1 MNVTF
6 TIEQLNAILA
16 YCDQMPYRF
25 AKPLIYQIQA
35 IAAPQIQQVQTEG
48 AANPQVQDEI
58 NQVEA
63 NSDSMANE

>member
-25 AKPLIYQIQA
+25 AKPLIDQIQA
-35 IAAPQIQQVQTEG
+35 IAEPQVKAQQTEPVAVG
-48 AANPQVQDEI
+48 VNP
-58 NQVEA
+58 VE
-63 NSDSMANE
+63 NEND

>member
-25 AKPLIYQIQA
+25 AKPLIDQIQA
-35 IAAPQIQQVQTEG
+35 IAEPQVKASQTEPVAVG
-48 AANPQVQDEI
+48 VNP
-58 NQVEA
+58 VEV
-63 NSDSMANE
+63 EE

>member
-25 AKPLIYQIQA
+25 AKPLIDQIQA
-35 IAAPQIQQVQTEG
+35 IAEPQVKAAQTEPVAVG
-48 AANPQVQDEI
+48 VNP
-58 NQVEA
+58 VEV
-63 NSDSMANE
+63 EE

>member
-25 AKPLIYQIQA
+25 AKPLIDQIQA
-35 IAAPQIQQVQTEG
+35 IAE
-48 AANPQVQDEI
+48 PQVKAQ
-58 NQVEA
+58 
-63 NSDSMANE
+63 ANEPVAVGVTPVEVEE

>member
-25 AKPLIYQIQA
+25 AKPLIDQIQT
-35 IAAPQIQQVQTEG
+35 IAE
-48 AANPQVQDEI
+48 PQVKEQTP
-58 NQVEA
+58 VEVVA
-63 NSDSMANE
+63 E

>member
-25 AKPLIYQIQA
+25 AKPLIDQIQA
-35 IAAPQIQQVQTEG
+35 IAE
-48 AANPQVQDEI
+48 PQVKEQTPTP
-58 NQVEA
+58 VEEQTPTPVEVVA
-63 NSDSMANE
+63 E

>member
-25 AKPLIYQIQA
+25 AKPLIDQIQA
-35 IAAPQIQQVQTEG
+35 IAEPQVKTAQTEPVAVG
-48 AANPQVQDEI
+48 VNP
-58 NQVEA
+58 VEV
-63 NSDSMANE
+63 EE

>member
-25 AKPLIYQIQA
+25 AKPLIDQIQA
-35 IAAPQIQQVQTEG
+35 IAEPQLKAQQTEPVAVG
-48 AANPQVQDEI
+48 VNP
-58 NQVEA
+58 VE
-63 NSDSMANE
+63 NENE

>member
-25 AKPLIYQIQA
+25 AKPLIDQIQA
-35 IAAPQIQQVQTEG
+35 IAEPQIKAQQTEPVAVG
-48 AANPQVQDEI
+48 VNP
-58 NQVEA
+58 VEV
-63 NSDSMANE
+63 EE

>member
-1 MNVTF
+1 
-6 TIEQLNAILA
+6 
-16 YCDQMPYRF
+16 MPYRF
-25 AKPLIYQIQA
+25 AKPLIDQIQA

>member
-25 AKPLIYQIQA
+25 AKPLIDQIQA
-35 IAAPQIQQVQTEG
+35 IAEPQVKAQQTEPVAVG
-48 AANPQVQDEI
+48 VNP
-58 NQVEA
+58 VE
-63 NSDSMANE
+63 NEDD

>member
-25 AKPLIYQIQA
+25 AKPLIDQIQA
-35 IAAPQIQQVQTEG
+35 IAEPQVKSQQTEPVAVG
-48 AANPQVQDEI
+48 VNP
-58 NQVEA
+58 VE
-63 NSDSMANE
+63 NEND

>member
-25 AKPLIYQIQA
+25 AKPLIDQIQA
-35 IAAPQIQQVQTEG
+35 IAEPQVKAQQTEPVAVG
-48 AANPQVQDEI
+48 VNP
-58 NQVEA
+58 VEV
-63 NSDSMANE
+63 EE

>member
-25 AKPLIYQIQA
+25 AKPLIDQIQA
-35 IAAPQIQQVQTEG
+35 IAEPQVKAQQTEPVAVG
-48 AANPQVQDEI
+48 VTP
-58 NQVEA
+58 VEV
-63 NSDSMANE
+63 EE